1 MGGEVAGVYARREA
15 EAVQDAVVV
24 VPDAQVV
31 AVEVSVNTICPGSIA
46 GQLLFKGEVSMM
58 NVSDACMHMLAW
70 SYGPGQTDTHSR
82 GNVLN
87 PKGPV
92 A

>member
-31 AVEVSVNTICPGSIA
+31 AVEVSVNTICPETINSIITV
-46 GQLLFKGEVSMM
+46 FNTVM
-58 NVSDACMHMLAW
+58 
-70 SYGPGQTDTHSR
+70 
-82 GNVLN
+82 
-87 PKGPV
+87 
-92 A
+92 

>member
-31 AVEVSVNTICPGSIA
+31 AVEVGVNTIGPETITSSNCIIYYG
-46 GQLLFKGEVSMM
+46 GVRMLHVTNVCTVSWL
-58 NVSDACMHMLAW
+58 HMVGL
-70 SYGPGQTDTHSR
+70 
-82 GNVLN
+82 
-87 PKGPV
+87 
-92 A
+92 